1 MRQQAETYLEA
12 WTRKAWTVLYKGER
26 RFRPSAIAISCVLAS
41 RRVAGI
47 NPILSDRLK
56 EMTLLE
62 ECYDDSVYEE
72 IGECYELVCSLYASP
87 GINNSIRSS
96 VQFSSNNGNL
106 RKNSNLTTGVKS

>member
-1 MRQQAETYLEA
+1 MGLVYEDDRVLLIQGSTSEKILAQVRQQAETYLEA
-12 WTRKAWTVLYKGER
+12 WTRKAWTILYKGER

-72 IGECYELVCSLYASP
+72 IGECYELVCS
-87 GINNSIRSS
+87 
-96 VQFSSNNGNL
+96 
-106 RKNSNLTTGVKS
+106 

>member
-1 MRQQAETYLEA
+1 MGLVYEDDRVLFIQGSTSEKILAQVRQQAETYLEA
-12 WTRKAWTVLYKGER
+12 WTRKAWTILYKGER

-72 IGECYELVCSLYASP
+72 IGECYELVCS
-87 GINNSIRSS
+87 
-96 VQFSSNNGNL
+96 
-106 RKNSNLTTGVKS
+106 

>member
-1 MRQQAETYLEA
+1 MGLVYEDDRVLFIQGSTSEKILAQVRQQAETYLEA
-12 WTRKAWTVLYKGER
+12 WTRKAWTILYKGER

-62 ECYDDSVYEE
+62 ECYDDLIYEE
-72 IGECYELVCSLYASP
+72 IGECYELVCS
-87 GINNSIRSS
+87 
-96 VQFSSNNGNL
+96 
-106 RKNSNLTTGVKS
+106 

>member
-1 MRQQAETYLEA
+1 MGLVYEDDRVLLIQGSTSEKILAQVRQQAETYLEA
-12 WTRKAWTVLYKGER
+12 WTRKAWTILYKGER

-72 IGECYELVCSLYASP
+72 IGECYELFCS
-87 GINNSIRSS
+87 
-96 VQFSSNNGNL
+96 
-106 RKNSNLTTGVKS
+106 